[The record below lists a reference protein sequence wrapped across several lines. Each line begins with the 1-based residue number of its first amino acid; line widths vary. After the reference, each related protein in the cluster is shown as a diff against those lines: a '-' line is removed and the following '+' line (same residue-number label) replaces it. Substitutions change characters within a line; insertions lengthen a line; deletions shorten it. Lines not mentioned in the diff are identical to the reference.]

1 MKNLSLS
8 QQYLLLTMNRQGK
21 ISSLNY
27 YVGMCLV
34 MAGLLDLQS
43 AGVVELKQKEIII
56 LTDDLPEEL
65 AYLDCLLDK
74 IITLKKK
81 RIDKLAVAYGGTFFE
96 KDLKQLVA
104 QVRSSLIMLDEV
116 KVMSDTSYLA
126 KESIIAKMV
135 ARLEN
140 LNQLDYD
147 GLKLAIL
154 LKKSSYLKQYIEKEE
169 RKKLEAKIK
178 EAKKD
183 PVSQQTQTMISQLDW
198 LVGSLVVI
206 TSV

>member
-43 AGVVELKQKEIII
+43 AGVIELKQKEIII

-104 QVRSSLIMLDEV
+104 QVRGSLIMLDEV

-126 KESIIAKMV
+126 KESTIAKMV

>member
-43 AGVVELKQKEIII
+43 ASVVELNQKEIII
-56 LTDDLPEEL
+56 LTDELPDEL
-65 AYLDCLLDK
+65 AYLNCLLDK
-74 IITLKKK
+74 IMTLKKK

-104 QVRSSLIMLDEV
+104 QIRRSLIELNEV
-116 KVMSDTSYLA
+116 SMISDTSYLA
-126 KESIIAKMV
+126 KENTIVKLV

-154 LKKSSYLKQYIEKEE
+154 LKKSSYLKQYIEKED

-178 EAKKD
+178 AAKKD

>member
-43 AGVVELKQKEIII
+43 AGVVELKRKEIII

>member
-43 AGVVELKQKEIII
+43 AGVVELEQKEIII

-65 AYLDCLLDK
+65 AYLNCLLDK

-104 QVRSSLIMLDEV
+104 QVRGSLIMLDEV

-126 KESIIAKMV
+126 KESTIAKMV

>member
-43 AGVVELKQKEIII
+43 ASVVELNQKEIII
-56 LTDDLPEEL
+56 LTDELPDEL
-65 AYLDCLLDK
+65 AYLNCLLDK
-74 IITLKKK
+74 IMTLKKK

-104 QVRSSLIMLDEV
+104 QILGSLIELNEV
-116 KVMSDTSYLA
+116 SMISDTSYLA
-126 KESIIAKMV
+126 KENTIVKLV

-154 LKKSSYLKQYIEKEE
+154 LKKSSYLKQYIEKED

-178 EAKKD
+178 AAKKD

>member
-104 QVRSSLIMLDEV
+104 QVRGSLIMLDEV

-126 KESIIAKMV
+126 KESTIAKMV

>member
-43 AGVVELKQKEIII
+43 AGVIELEQKEIII

-104 QVRSSLIMLDEV
+104 QVRGSLIMLDEV

-126 KESIIAKMV
+126 KESTIAKMV

>member
-43 AGVVELKQKEIII
+43 ASVVELNQKEIII
-56 LTDDLPEEL
+56 LTDELPDEL
-65 AYLDCLLDK
+65 AYLNCLLDK
-74 IITLKKK
+74 IMILKKK

-104 QVRSSLIMLDEV
+104 QIRRSLIELNEV
-116 KVMSDTSYLA
+116 SVINDTSYLA
-126 KESIIAKMV
+126 KENTIVKLV

-154 LKKSSYLKQYIEKEE
+154 LKKSSYLKQYIEKED

-178 EAKKD
+178 AAKKD

-198 LVGSLVVI
+198 LVGSLVII

>member
-1 MKNLSLS
+1 
-8 QQYLLLTMNRQGK
+8 
-21 ISSLNY
+21 
-27 YVGMCLV
+27 

-43 AGVVELKQKEIII
+43 ASVVELNQKEIII
-56 LTDDLPEEL
+56 LTDELPDEL
-65 AYLDCLLDK
+65 AYLNCLLDK
-74 IITLKKK
+74 IMTLKKK

-104 QVRSSLIMLDEV
+104 QIRRSLIELNEV
-116 KVMSDTSYLA
+116 SVINDTSYLA
-126 KESIIAKMV
+126 KENTIVKLV

-154 LKKSSYLKQYIEKEE
+154 LKKSSYLKQYIEKED

-178 EAKKD
+178 AAKKD

>member
-43 AGVVELKQKEIII
+43 ASVVELDQKEIII
-56 LTDDLPEEL
+56 LTDELPDEL
-65 AYLDCLLDK
+65 AYLDCLLNK
-74 IITLKKK
+74 IMTLKKK

-104 QVRSSLIMLDEV
+104 QIRSSLIEIDEV
-116 KVMSDTSYLA
+116 SVMSDTSYLA
-126 KESIIAKMV
+126 KENTIAKLV

-169 RKKLEAKIK
+169 RKKLEVKIK

-206 TSV
+206 ANV

>member
-1 MKNLSLS
+1 MKDLSLS

-43 AGVVELKQKEIII
+43 AGVIELKQKEIII

-104 QVRSSLIMLDEV
+104 HVRGSLITLDEV
-116 KVMSDTSYLA
+116 NVMSDTSYLA
-126 KESIIAKMV
+126 KESTIAKMV

-183 PVSQQTQTMISQLDW
+183 SVSQQTQTMISQLDW

>member
-43 AGVVELKQKEIII
+43 ASVVELNQKEIII
-56 LTDDLPEEL
+56 LTDELPDEL
-65 AYLDCLLDK
+65 AYLNCLLDK
-74 IITLKKK
+74 IMTLKKK

-104 QVRSSLIMLDEV
+104 QIRRSLIELNEV
-116 KVMSDTSYLA
+116 SVINDTSYLA
-126 KESIIAKMV
+126 KENTIVKLV

-154 LKKSSYLKQYIEKEE
+154 LKKSSYLKQYIEKED

-178 EAKKD
+178 AAKKD

>member
-81 RIDKLAVAYGGTFFE
+81 RIDNLAVAYGGTFFE

-104 QVRSSLIMLDEV
+104 QVRGSLIMLDEV

-126 KESIIAKMV
+126 KESTIAKMV